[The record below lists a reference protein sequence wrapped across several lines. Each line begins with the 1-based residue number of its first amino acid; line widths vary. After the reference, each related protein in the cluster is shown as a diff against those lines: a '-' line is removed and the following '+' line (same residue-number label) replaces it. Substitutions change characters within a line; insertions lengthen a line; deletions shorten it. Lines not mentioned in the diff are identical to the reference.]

1 MPPVRFLPLFKVGI
15 AFLNAVSFNG
25 CHHSVWWTLLFFSS
39 CAHRTTYV
47 QETMNQNFLLAS
59 MNFSLSRDAPNAPAA
74 MTANSASM

>member
-1 MPPVRFLPLFKVGI
+1 MPYLSTAVII
-15 AFLNAVSFNG
+15 AFGGRFY
-25 CHHSVWWTLLFFSS
+25 FFSS